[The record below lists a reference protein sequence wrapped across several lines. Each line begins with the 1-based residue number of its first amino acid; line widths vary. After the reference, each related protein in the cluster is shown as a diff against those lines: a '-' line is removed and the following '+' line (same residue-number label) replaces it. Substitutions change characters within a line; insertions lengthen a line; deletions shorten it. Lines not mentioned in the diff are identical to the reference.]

1 MLGKYQKYAV
11 DVTDS
16 TPTESIERLHKAF
29 EKNPEVVLDGSACIY
44 VMIAE
49 GTAYLVGMNGPNK
62 KRYHVLFSNQQY
74 QGHNKFPSARLVSLV
89 FQKSV
94 KRYLLALPKEF
105 KTLRQFELAVQGE
118 LNFSQKTNIEKFK
131 ELVARRVKAL
141 SRYNGPVVQKIF
153 TPELIAYLGRMIGA
167 QSFGEYADLTLQSF
181 VDYRGDDKQL
191 RTALSLLFGLEI
203 EDIIEPDSGEKN
215 QDKSMKRGA
224 LRNAKDIDLKRYLGG
239 RQRSLFEQV
248 LRDIVK

>member
-1 MLGKYQKYAV
+1 MLGKFERYAV

-16 TPTESIERLHKAF
+16 TPSDSIKKLHETF
-29 EKNPEVVLDGSACIY
+29 EGNSEVKLDGNACIY
-44 VMIAE
+44 VLLAE
-49 GTAYLVGMNGPNK
+49 GTAYLVGMNGSNK
-62 KRYHVLFSNQQY
+62 TRFHVLFSNQQY

-105 KTLRQFELAVQGE
+105 KTLRQFELAVQKE
-118 LNFSQKTNIEKFK
+118 LNFSKNTNTEKFK
-131 ELVARRVKAL
+131 ELVLRRVKAL
-141 SRYNGPVVQKIF
+141 SKYNGPVVKSIF
-153 TPELIAYLGRMIGA
+153 TPQLTAYLAKMIGS

-203 EDIIEPDSGEKN
+203 EDIMEPSQDGNN
-215 QDKSMKRGA
+215 QDRSMKRGA
-224 LRNAKDIDLKRYLGG
+224 LRNAKDIELSKYLGG
-239 RQRSLFEQV
+239 RQRSLFEQI